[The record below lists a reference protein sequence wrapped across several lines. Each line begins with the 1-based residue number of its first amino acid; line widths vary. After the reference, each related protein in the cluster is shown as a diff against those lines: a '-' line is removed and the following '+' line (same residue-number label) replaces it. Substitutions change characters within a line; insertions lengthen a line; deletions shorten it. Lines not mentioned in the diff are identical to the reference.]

1 MTKAL
6 LQVTDLKKHYPVR
19 AGVLRRQVGTVHSV
33 DGVSFSLGAG
43 ETLGLVGE
51 SGCSKSTLGRAVLQ
65 LRPAL
70 SGRVVF
76 DSEDLTSMR
85 GEALRKMRRRVRA
98 AIADRAA
105 LGLPFPHPLP
115 PRGPEMRERGAGT
128 TSGQPA
134 PVRRLP
140 SPADVNKDKRKRK
153 RRE

>member
-1 MTKAL
+1 MTAL
-6 LQVTDLKKHYPVR
+6 PLASILANVRRTRQRSEKTDARPLEEQPEISR
-19 AGVLRRQVGTVHSV
+19 
-33 DGVSFSLGAG
+33 G

-51 SGCSKSTLGRAVLQ
+51 SGCGKSTLGRAVLQ

-128 TSGQPA
+128 TSGRPA